1 MNNKEYKDLAPISN
15 IENGQE
21 YINALDWALENNNIR
36 NIALSGPYGSGK
48 SSIINTYIK
57 NDEEKNKLFKKSRKS
72 RKRLLKTSLKISMAT
87 FVQDKSLSEEN
98 FSINQNEVE
107 QGILKQL
114 FYKVEHKKYL
124 KADIGNFM

>member
-57 NDEEKNKLFKKSRKS
+57 KINGLKNQAK
-72 RKRLLKTSLKISMAT
+72 
-87 FVQDKSLSEEN
+87 D
-98 FSINQNEVE
+98 
-107 QGILKQL
+107 
-114 FYKVEHKKYL
+114 Y
-124 KADIGNFM
+124 